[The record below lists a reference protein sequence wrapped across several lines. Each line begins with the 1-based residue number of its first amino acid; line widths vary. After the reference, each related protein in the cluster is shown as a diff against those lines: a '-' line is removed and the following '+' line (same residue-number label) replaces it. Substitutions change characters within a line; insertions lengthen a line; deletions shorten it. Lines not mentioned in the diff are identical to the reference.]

1 MSRFVQRTPTHEI
14 AYGEDH
20 VFGMFIQVFDRSRAN
35 DDNEGIIVDEDG
47 ISKEQMASI
56 AEEYGVEIQLPEETI
71 E

>member
-20 VFGMFIQVFDRSRAN
+20 VCGLFIQVFDRSRAN

-47 ISKEQMASI
+47 ISKEQMVSI
-56 AEEYGVEIQLPEETI
+56 AEEYGVEIQLPEEVI